1 MNEPQT
7 IHAPLA
13 QSDLQQQALECL
25 QQHEYAAA
33 TVLFEQLTEQ
43 EPDTVTHYW
52 YLGLA
57 RLLQGHEAEAQLTWT
72 LAMSEGDDET
82 IEQWTTDLLHILTT
96 EAVRQQTTEHPK
108 TAWAIRQH
116 IREIDPANITNLI
129 EGLRL
134 SIELEQ
140 FSGAELRESGLI
152 EWIEQ
157 IETAPLS
164 NDDAEPLE
172 PLIHQLLD
180 VAVEELA
187 VADLVTAFVP
197 RSPAPQRWIAPLLES
212 AKRLATTLS
221 NTPLAIRYTEL
232 CLAIDSHDSETLL
245 RLAGYYQDTER
256 YDEGLVVIDQY
267 LAECQTIVQ
276 RVFGTAVR
284 LRGLMTRGG
293 YWQEAIATLD
303 RLTALQQTL
312 LVEYKI
318 TGNTFLD
325 ASAIC
330 TPLFFYPYIDDRARE
345 TRSLQ
350 NQVSSLYQADLHAFV
365 ANHVDDYRPYPQH
378 PLVRSP
384 QRQKI
389 RIGYL
394 SRCMRMHSVGWLS
407 RWLFHHYDRDR
418 FEVHALFNQQVRV
431 DGFTRQWFADKAT
444 SAYGIEG
451 DILGVA
457 QSIRES
463 EIDILVDLDS
473 ITSDLT
479 CGVMALKPAPVQ
491 VTWLGLD
498 ATGLPAIDYF
508 IADPYVL
515 PDDADDYYAETIWR
529 LPQTYIAVDGFEVG
543 TPTLRRDRLNI
554 PADAVIY
561 FSAQVSY
568 KRNPDTIRQQ
578 MKILRQVPNSYFLV
592 KGVGDAKAIQ
602 SLFTQLAEEEG
613 VGGDR
618 LRFLPRDDHELTHRA
633 NLGIADV
640 VLDTFPYNGATTTL
654 ETLWMGIPLVTRVG
668 QQFASRNSYTML
680 RNAGISEGIA
690 HTAEEY
696 IAWGVRLGQ
705 DATLRQQIHWKLL
718 QSRQTSPLW
727 NARQFTREMERA
739 YEGMWERMKDE
750 G

>member
-1 MNEPQT
+1 MNESQ
-7 IHAPLA
+7 IGSIPLA
-13 QSDLQQQALECL
+13 QSNLQQQALECWR
-25 QQHEYAAA
+25 QEEYGTAA
-33 TVLFEQLTEQ
+33 VLFEQLIEQ
-43 EPDTVTHYW
+43 DPAAVTPYW

-57 RLLQGHEAEAQLTWT
+57 RLLQGHETEAQLTWT
-72 LAMSEGDDET
+72 LAMAEGEAET
-82 IEQWTTDLLHILTT
+82 VEQWTADLLQILTT
-96 EAVRQQTTEHPK
+96 EAVRQQETGQAK
-108 TAWAIRQH
+108 TAWAVRQH
-116 IREIDPANITNLI
+116 IREIDPTNLSNLVV
-129 EGLRL
+129 GLQL

-140 FSGAELRESGLI
+140 FDGAELKESGLI
-152 EWIEQ
+152 EQ
-157 IETAPLS
+157 VETAPLDE
-164 NDDAEPLE
+164 DDAKQVEA
-172 PLIHQLLD
+172 LIHQLLD
-180 VAVEELA
+180 VALEDPA
-187 VADLVTAFVP
+187 VADLVTAF
-197 RSPAPQRWIAPLLES
+197 APHTVAPLQWIDPLLAS
-212 AKRLATTLS
+212 AKRLS
-221 NTPLAIRYTEL
+221 NTLFNYSLAVRYAEL

-245 RLAGYYQDTER
+245 RLAGYYQDIER
-256 YDEGLVVIDQY
+256 YDEGLVLIDQY
-267 LAECQTIVQ
+267 LVECQTVVQ

-284 LRGLMTRGG
+284 VRGLMIRGG

-303 RLTALQQTL
+303 RLTALLQTL
-312 LVEYKI
+312 LTEYRI
-318 TGNTFLD
+318 TGDTFLD

-330 TPLFFYPYIDDRARE
+330 TPMFFYPYIADRARE

-350 NQVSSLYQADLHAFV
+350 NQIAHLYQADLHAFV
-365 ANHVDDYRPYPQH
+365 EKNVDDYRPYPQAT
-378 PLVRSP
+378 LVRSP
-384 QRQKI
+384 QRKKI

-444 SAYGIEG
+444 SAYCIEG
-451 DILGVA
+451 DILGIA
-457 QSIRES
+457 QSVREA

-473 ITSDLT
+473 ITADLT

-515 PDDADDYYAETIWR
+515 PDDAEDYYAETIWR

-543 TPTLRRDRLNI
+543 TPTLRRDQLNI
-554 PADAVIY
+554 PTDAVIY
-561 FSAQVSY
+561 FSAQISC

-578 MKILRQVPNSYFLV
+578 MQILRQVPNSYFLV
-592 KGVGDAKAIQ
+592 KGIGDTKAIQ

-618 LRFLPRDDHELTHRA
+618 LRFLPRDDNELTHRA

-668 QQFASRNSYTML
+668 QQFASRNSYTMM
-680 RNAGISEGIA
+680 RNVGVSEGIA
-690 HTAEEY
+690 YTAEDY
-696 IAWGVRLGQ
+696 VAWGVRLGE
-705 DATLRQQIHWKLL
+705 DAALRQQIHWKLL
-718 QSRQTSPLW
+718 RSRQTSPLW

-739 YEGMWERMKDE
+739 YEGMWERMTDK

>member
-1 MNEPQT
+1 MNESQ
-7 IHAPLA
+7 IGSIPLA
-13 QSDLQQQALECL
+13 QSNLQQQALECWR
-25 QQHEYAAA
+25 QEEYGTAA
-33 TVLFEQLTEQ
+33 VLFEQLIEQ
-43 EPDTVTHYW
+43 DPATVTPYW

-57 RLLQGHEAEAQLTWT
+57 RLLQGHETEAQLTWT
-72 LAMSEGDDET
+72 VAMSEGEAET
-82 IEQWTTDLLHILTT
+82 VEQWTADLLQILTT
-96 EAVRQQTTEHPK
+96 EAARQQAIGQPK
-108 TAWAIRQH
+108 MAWAIRQH
-116 IREIDPANITNLI
+116 IREIDPTNLKNLL
-129 EGLRL
+129 EGLQL
-134 SIELEQ
+134 SIELGQ
-140 FSGAELRESGLI
+140 FQGAELTESGLI
-152 EWIEQ
+152 ERIEA
-157 IETAPLS
+157 EPLAE
-164 NDDAEPLE
+164 DDAERLE
-172 PLIHQLLD
+172 SLIDQLLE
-180 VAVEELA
+180 VAIEDPT

-197 RSPAPQRWIAPLLES
+197 RTADPAHWITPLLET
-212 AKRLATTLS
+212 ANRLSTTLF
-221 NTPLAIRYTEL
+221 NYHIAIRYAEL
-232 CLAIDSHDSETLL
+232 CLAIDSHHSETLM
-245 RLAGYYQDTER
+245 RLAGYCQDTGRYEEGLAFAER
-256 YDEGLVVIDQY
+256 Y
-267 LAECQTIVQ
+267 LAGCQTTIQ
-276 RVFGTAVR
+276 RVLGTSVR
-284 LRGLMTRGG
+284 LRGLMIQGG
-293 YWQEAIATLD
+293 NWQEAIATLD

-312 LVEYKI
+312 LTEYQI
-318 TGNTFLD
+318 TGESFLD
-325 ASAIC
+325 ASIIC
-330 TPLFFYPYIDDRARE
+330 SPLFFYPYIADRARK

-350 NQVSSLYQADLHAFV
+350 NQVASLYQADLHAFV
-365 ANHVDDYRPYPQH
+365 EKNVDDYRPYPQA
-378 PLVRSP
+378 PLVRP
-384 QRQKI
+384 PERKKI

-418 FEVHALFNQQVRV
+418 FEVHALFNQHVRV

-444 SAYGIEG
+444 SACCIEG
-451 DILGVA
+451 DILGIAKSV
-457 QSIRES
+457 REA

-515 PDDADDYYAETIWR
+515 PDDAEDYYAETIWR

-543 TPTLRRDRLNI
+543 TPTLRRDQLNI
-554 PADAVIY
+554 PTDAVIY
-561 FSAQVSY
+561 FSAQISC

-578 MKILRQVPNSYFLV
+578 MQILRQVPNSYFLV
-592 KGVGDAKAIQ
+592 KGLGDTKAIQ
-602 SLFTQLAEEEG
+602 SLFTQLAEQEG

-618 LRFLPRDDHELTHRA
+618 LRFLPRDDNELTHRA

-668 QQFASRNSYTML
+668 QQFASRNSYTMM

-690 HTAEEY
+690 YTAEDY
-696 IAWGVRLGQ
+696 VAWGVRLGQ
-705 DATLRQQIHWKLL
+705 DAALRQQIHWKLL
-718 QSRQTSPLW
+718 RSRQTSPLW

>member
-1 MNEPQT
+1 MS
-7 IHAPLA
+7 HAPLA
-13 QSDLQQQALECL
+13 QSNL
-25 QQHEYAAA
+25 QQHALERLMQKEYGVAAA
-33 TVLFEQLTEQ
+33 LFEQLIEQ
-43 EPDTVTHYW
+43 DPDTVTHYW

-72 LAMSEGDDET
+72 MAMAEGEAET
-82 IEQWTTDLLHILTT
+82 LEQWTADLLHILTT
-96 EAVRQQTTEHPK
+96 EALRQQKTGDLK

-116 IREIDPANITNLI
+116 IREIDPTNIINLI
-129 EGLRL
+129 ESLRL
-134 SIELEQ
+134 TIELEQ
-140 FSGAELRESGLI
+140 FSSAELTESGLI
-152 EWIEQ
+152 ERVTQ
-157 IETAPLS
+157 IETAPLTE
-164 NDDAEPLE
+164 DEATRLE
-172 PLIHQLLD
+172 ALIHQLLD

-197 RSPAPQRWIAPLLES
+197 RSAAPQSWIAPLLDI
-212 AKRLATTLS
+212 ANWLATTLFNS
-221 NTPLAIRYTEL
+221 SLAIRYAEL

-245 RLAGYYQDTER
+245 RLAGYYQDKQR
-256 YDEGLVVIDQY
+256 YDEGLVMIARY
-267 LAECQTIVQ
+267 LAGCQTIIQ
-276 RVFGTAVR
+276 QMMGTAVR

-293 YWQEAIATLD
+293 YWQEALATLD
-303 RLTALQQTL
+303 RLTALQQSFL
-312 LVEYKI
+312 AEYET
-318 TGNTFLD
+318 TGDTFLD
-325 ASAIC
+325 ASVMC
-330 TPLFFYPYIDDRARE
+330 TPMFFYPYVDDRAQE

-350 NQVSSLYQADLHAFV
+350 NQMSSLYQADLHAFV
-365 ANHVDDYRPYPQH
+365 ANHVDDYRPYPQQT
-378 PLVRSP
+378 LGRSP
-384 QRQKI
+384 QHKKI

-444 SAYGIEG
+444 TACCIEG
-451 DILGVA
+451 DILGIA
-457 QSIRES
+457 KSIREA

-515 PDDADDYYAETIWR
+515 PDNADDYYAETIWR

-543 TPTLRRDRLNI
+543 IPTLRRDQLNI
-554 PADAVIY
+554 PTDTVIY
-561 FSAQVSY
+561 FSAQMSY
-568 KRNPDTIRQQ
+568 KRHPDTIRQQ
-578 MKILRQVPNSYFLV
+578 MKILREVPNSYFLV

-602 SLFTQLAEEEG
+602 ALFTQLAEEEG

-618 LRFLPRDDHELTHRA
+618 LRFLPRDDNELTHRA

-680 RNAGISEGIA
+680 RNAGITEGIA
-690 HTAEEY
+690 YTAEEY
-696 IAWGVRLGQ
+696 VAWGVRLGQ
-705 DATLRQQIHWKLL
+705 DAALRQQIHWKLL
-718 QSRQTSPLW
+718 QSRQTAPLW
-727 NARQFTREMERA
+727 NARQFTRDMERA
-739 YEGMWERMKDE
+739 YEGMWERMKDI